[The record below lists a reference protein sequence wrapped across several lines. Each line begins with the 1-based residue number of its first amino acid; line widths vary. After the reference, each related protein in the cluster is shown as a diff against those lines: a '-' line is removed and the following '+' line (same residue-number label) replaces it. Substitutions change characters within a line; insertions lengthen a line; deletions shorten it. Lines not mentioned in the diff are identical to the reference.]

1 MGIVIA
7 TNPQMV
13 ADLLEANE
21 VALDLEKT
29 LDPLE
34 LTDEF
39 LENLPHNDSLKLGT
53 AYLVNRVED
62 SNFDGEIDDDS
73 IKKYYETIDDY
84 WNEDFSNGGGVVGAV
99 AGALGSG
106 AELGKKIAEG
116 RQKKKYFGQDMATKQ
131 AESRQS
137 IISGILAKKQADS
150 VEKQKQ
156 LEADQKSK
164 RQRNI
169 IIGSLVGVV
178 LILGTI
184 YLIKTRK
191 NG

>member
-1 MGIVIA
+1 M
-7 TNPQMV
+7 
-13 ADLLEANE
+13 L
-21 VALDLEKT
+21 
-29 LDPLE
+29 
-34 LTDEF
+34 F
-39 LENLPHNDSLKLGT
+39 RS
-53 AYLVNRVED
+53 VNRVED
-62 SNFDGEIDDDS
+62 SNFDGEIDDDN

-116 RQKKKYFGQDMATKQ
+116 KQKKKYFGRDMATKQ
-131 AESRQS
+131 AETRQS

-169 IIGSLVGVV
+169 IIGSLVGVA

>member
-1 MGIVIA
+1 MGVVIA

-62 SNFDGEIDDDS
+62 SNFDGEIDDDN

-116 RQKKKYFGQDMATKQ
+116 KQKKKYFGRDMATKQ
-131 AESRQS
+131 AETRQS

-169 IIGSLVGVV
+169 IIGSLVGVA